1 MTFDANFDM
10 IASVVAIHQ
19 EELSKADLAGD
30 ERFIQQNE
38 KVGFLMKQFTYT
50 IQDSMGIH
58 ARPAGLLVNAVRA
71 LNSEVTVTK
80 GAKTVGGAKLIAL
93 MGLGVK
99 CGDTITVTV
108 SGGDER
114 ASENALKEFL
124 EKNL

>member
-1 MTFDANFDM
+1 M

-58 ARPAGLLVNAVRA
+58 ARPAGLLVKAAAAFKDTTIEISSNGKIMAIMSMGVKQGA
-71 LNSEVTVTK
+71 EVTVTCE
-80 GAKTVGGAKLIAL
+80 GA
-93 MGLGVK
+93 
-99 CGDTITVTV
+99 
-108 SGGDER
+108 DED
-114 ASENALKEFL
+114 AAAEAMEKFFKENL
-124 EKNL
+124 

>member
-1 MTFDANFDM
+1 M

-58 ARPAGLLVNAVRA
+58 ARPAGLLVKAAAAFKEYGV
-71 LNSEVTVTK
+71 LPEVPKTQRSRSAAT
-80 GAKTVGGAKLIAL
+80 AKKLTL
-93 MGLGVK
+93 RE
-99 CGDTITVTV
+99 
-108 SGGDER
+108 SWQ
-114 ASENALKEFL
+114 S
-124 EKNL
+124 

>member
-1 MTFDANFDM
+1 M

-58 ARPAGLLVNAVRA
+58 ARPAGLLVKAAAAFKDTTIEISSNGKKADVKRIMA
-71 LNSEVTVTK
+71 IMSMGVKQKGEEVTITAEGEDEETAIV
-80 GAKTVGGAKLIAL
+80 AL
-93 MGLGVK
+93 EAFFK
-99 CGDTITVTV
+99 
-108 SGGDER
+108 
-114 ASENALKEFL
+114 ENL
-124 EKNL
+124 

>member
-58 ARPAGLLVNAVRA
+58 ARPAGLLVKAAAAFKDTTIEISSNGVGRSVREGMLVHAVSKPSRRMRTTRI
-71 LNSEVTVTK
+71 SK
-80 GAKTVGGAKLIAL
+80 W
-93 MGLGVK
+93 
-99 CGDTITVTV
+99 
-108 SGGDER
+108 R
-114 ASENALKEFL
+114 
-124 EKNL
+124 

>member
-1 MTFDANFDM
+1 M

-58 ARPAGLLVNAVRA
+58 ARPAGLLVKAAAAFKDTTIEISSNGKKADVKRIMTIMSMGVKQGA
-71 LNSEVTVTK
+71 EVTVTCE
-80 GAKTVGGAKLIAL
+80 GA
-93 MGLGVK
+93 
-99 CGDTITVTV
+99 
-108 SGGDER
+108 DED
-114 ASENALKEFL
+114 AAAEAMEKFFKENL
-124 EKNL
+124 